1 MAQGIS
7 DANWKAVYN
16 SLRQQG
22 YSHADA
28 VKEATGV
35 LAFGAAPE
43 DPVFGVPESRVDGA
57 PSEPLVIDAVAGRD
71 RPPMP
76 YPPMNYGQYRDAA
89 QLAQRGLGPAP
100 QDSVEHEGDVR
111 MRYDGKYGAGSY
123 ESDRPGRE
131 FRATQGQPQATPAGY
146 EDMAAAV
153 AEVETGKTKAE
164 RLAEID
170 ALERRQE
177 EQKNNYFAATGMPQ
191 APQNVD
197 IPGDPRDWSN
207 WQPGMPLPKMVDRTD
222 VALAVNARK
231 EQERDARLQPMMEA
245 NRRDMKAR
253 SDWADNNPDE
263 AVNLREGAKERG
275 DDYRKEQLLYR
286 MAKSTGKSIE
296 QLRAENP
303 QFASVGMARDG
314 LIPSLDKTADG
325 YQVRG
330 TPVSTSRMRDDARQA
345 RLAAGSKREEQWR
358 AQMTL
363 AGANPAK
370 NAVNTFGILT
380 PEQQRDVIATR
391 MKFGQRDGGK
401 SDEWDRRLDMMRI
414 QMENATTEREKDRTM
429 SREERKAARDADE
442 LRFKEERAQRDQEI
456 KERMAKYDRDD
467 ALRRDTLAQEA
478 EAGRQKN
485 EQGMLGL
492 QAQMEGIKGQNASA
506 AAERELAQRQWD
518 EKTKQAA
525 DLLARTE
532 RQQREAAAVAQYGP
546 GAAQVMAGQYGTPEA
561 QQALEQIASTSDQSV
576 TGFYNSDARRFD
588 AELERL
594 GVTDPEMRKQ
604 LVTQY
609 GLSVTFG
616 PSSRSGPISG
626 LVNWM
631 SGSYR

>member
-7 DANWKAVYN
+7 DANWKAVYD
-16 SLRQQG
+16 SLRAKG
-22 YSHADA
+22 MSHE
-28 VKEATGV
+28 EARAQAIAT
-35 LAFGAAPE
+35 LSWGAAPD
-43 DPVFGVPESRVDGA
+43 DPAFGPLPESRLDGA

-89 QLAQRGLGPAP
+89 QLTQRGLGPMP

-164 RLAEID
+164 RLADIA

-222 VALAVNARK
+222 VALAVNERK

-245 NRRDMKAR
+245 NRRDMAAR
-253 SDWADNNPDE
+253 SDWAENNPDE
-263 AVNLREGAKERG
+263 AANLREGAKERG

-303 QFASVGMARDG
+303 QFASVGAARDG

-325 YQVRG
+325 YQVRA

-363 AGANPAK
+363 AGASPAK

-380 PEQQRDVIATR
+380 PEQQQDVIATR

-429 SREERKAARDADE
+429 TREERQAARDADE
-442 LRFKEERAQRDQEI
+442 RRFAEERAVSEAQWKDREKKYEQEQLLATQRHEAMMGTQAGQLE
-456 KERMAKYDRDD
+456 
-467 ALRRDTLAQEA
+467 ALRQQGLRSTAEMELLRSKQEQEA
-478 EAGRQKN
+478 TRTEEGRQ
-485 EQGMLGL
+485 MAL
-492 QAQMEGIKGQNASA
+492 QDKSERDA
-506 AAERELAQRQWD
+506 AAMAGPGGIDIVRGNYDTPAAQSSF
-518 EKTKQAA
+518 KQIAA
-525 DLLARTE
+525 D
-532 RQQREAAAVAQYGP
+532 
-546 GAAQVMAGQYGTPEA
+546 
-561 QQALEQIASTSDQSV
+561 SDQ
-576 TGFYNSDARRFD
+576 TWNGFFTEDAARMDAMLVRLGITDPDRRRSIVQEYGINSDFPGYHGRGSILSNWRVAHP
-588 AELERL
+588 AYAP
-594 GVTDPEMRKQ
+594 VTPAQ
-604 LVTQY
+604 
-609 GLSVTFG
+609 
-616 PSSRSGPISG
+616 
-626 LVNWM
+626 
-631 SGSYR
+631 

>member
-57 PSEPLVIDAVAGRD
+57 PSEPLVMDAVVGRD

-89 QLAQRGLGPAP
+89 QLSQRGLGPMP

-111 MRYDGKYGAGSY
+111 MRYDGTYGAGSY

-131 FRATQGQPQATPAGY
+131 FRATQGQPVATPAGY

-153 AEVETGKTKAE
+153 AEVETGKTKAQ

-191 APQNVD
+191 TPQNVD

-222 VALAVNARK
+222 VALAVNERK

-380 PEQQRDVIATR
+380 PEQQQDVIATR

-414 QMENATTEREKDRTM
+414 QMESNSTERDKDRTENRE
-429 SREERKAARDADE
+429 SRQADRDAAE
-442 LRFKEERAQRDQEI
+442 LRFKEERAQRDAAEKLAMARYENEQLLAKQRHEASMGGQAGQMESLRQQGMRATVEMELARSKQE
-456 KERMAKYDRDD
+456 
-467 ALRRDTLAQEA
+467 QEA
-478 EAGRQKN
+478 TRMGEARQ
-485 EQGMLGL
+485 MAL
-492 QAQMEGIKGQNASA
+492 QAKSEQDA
-506 AAERELAQRQWD
+506 AAMAGPGGIDIVRGNYDTPAAQSSF
-518 EKTKQAA
+518 KQIAA
-525 DLLARTE
+525 D
-532 RQQREAAAVAQYGP
+532 
-546 GAAQVMAGQYGTPEA
+546 
-561 QQALEQIASTSDQSV
+561 SDQ
-576 TGFYNSDARRFD
+576 TWNGFFTEDAARMDAMLVRLGITDPDRRRSIVQEYGINSDFPGYHGRGSILSNWRVAHP
-588 AELERL
+588 AYAP
-594 GVTDPEMRKQ
+594 VTPAQ
-604 LVTQY
+604 
-609 GLSVTFG
+609 
-616 PSSRSGPISG
+616 
-626 LVNWM
+626 
-631 SGSYR
+631 

>member
-7 DANWKAVYN
+7 DASWKAVYN

-22 YSHADA
+22 YSHTDA
-28 VKEATGV
+28 VKEAAGV
-35 LAFGAAPE
+35 LAWGAAPE

-57 PSEPLVIDAVAGRD
+57 PSEPLVMDAVVGRD

-89 QLAQRGLGPAP
+89 QLSQRGLGPMP

-123 ESDRPGRE
+123 EGDRPGRE

-146 EDMAAAV
+146 EDFAAAA
-153 AEVETGKTKAE
+153 AEVETGKTKAQ
-164 RLAEID
+164 RLADIA
-170 ALERRQE
+170 ALEQSQE
-177 EQKNNYFAATGMPQ
+177 QQKDNYFAATGMPQ
-191 APQNVD
+191 APQSVD
-197 IPGDPRDWSN
+197 IPGDVRDWSN

-222 VALAVNARK
+222 VALAVNERK

-245 NRRDMKAR
+245 NRRDMTAR
-253 SDWADNNPDE
+253 SDWAENNPDE
-263 AVNLREGAKERG
+263 AANLREGAKERG

-380 PEQQRDVIATR
+380 PEQQQDVIATR

-401 SDEWDRRLDMMRI
+401 SDEWDRRLDMLRI
-414 QMENATTEREKDRTM
+414 QMENASTERDKDRGLQ
-429 SREERKAARDADE
+429 REGREAQEKAE
-442 LRFKEERAQRDQEI
+442 QLRFDEDAKRRKQDWDKFVADQEL
-456 KERMAKYDRDD
+456 K
-467 ALRRDTLAQEA
+467 
-478 EAGRQKN
+478 
-485 EQGMLGL
+485 MLGL
-492 QAQMEGIKGQNASA
+492 KQSHETSTLGLQGTLESLRQQGEGSKAERDALIAKQQQMEEAQKRAMEMRFATESPGEYA
-506 AAERELAQRQWD
+506 AARGLQ
-518 EKTKQAA
+518 
-525 DLLARTE
+525 
-532 RQQREAAAVAQYGP
+532 
-546 GAAQVMAGQYGTPEA
+546 TPEA
-561 QQALEQIASTSDQSV
+561 ADVMKRLASESDRFQWLPGGGFGEREAGSMNAALIDL
-576 TGFYNSDARRFD
+576 ARR
-588 AELERL
+588 AEMAGVPTRL
-594 GVTDPEMRKQ
+594 NDRAYREELIRKYGYASGWSGGRGGWTGDWWQPIPSDPTVAQ
-604 LVTQY
+604 
-609 GLSVTFG
+609 
-616 PSSRSGPISG
+616 P
-626 LVNWM
+626 
-631 SGSYR
+631 